1 MAIELLR
8 TLADGLWLS
17 ISSLDC
23 TEETSRH
30 PLSTLCRVDAMNQN
44 NDIQTIPES
53 NVEAL
58 DNSDSVDALFEEVD
72 LFSTALIQGGCT
84 NDSPEF

>member
-1 MAIELLR
+1 MLFR
-8 TLADGLWLS
+8 S
-17 ISSLDC
+17 
-23 TEETSRH
+23 
-30 PLSTLCRVDAMNQN
+30 
-44 NDIQTIPES
+44 DIQTIPES